1 MRQFWLG
8 IVSEYEESES
18 AYASNMLSLTRQ
30 GVIEDGDLPGTQK
43 KLFDKIKKDNNSWNV
58 LFNNDKKC

>member
-30 GVIEDGDLPGTQK
+30 GVIEHGDLPGTQK
-43 KLFDKIKKDNNSWNV
+43 KLFEKI
-58 LFNNDKKC
+58 